1 MSNVGIVTLPGANI
15 SAVTYW
21 AKRGGVEAALI
32 SRPEHIN
39 ELDLVILPGVGAF
52 DVAMDYLDQ
61 TGLRSAVVDHV
72 KRGGYLA
79 GICLGMQ
86 IMFESSEEGNTPGL
100 GLLAGRVQRIP
111 GGAERVPNIGWRSVL
126 RESGRPQ
133 VATAFFFMH
142 SYGLLVREFS
152 SADTCTMLETIE
164 CNAPL
169 VAAFR
174 SQNLMGFQYHPEKSY
189 TAGEILLSEMMNEI
203 QSYC

>member
-1 MSNVGIVTLPGANI
+1 MSNIGILTLPGANI
-15 SAVTYW
+15 SAVSYW

-52 DVAMDYLDQ
+52 DVAMDYLNQ
-61 TGLRSAVVDHV
+61 TGLRSAVVDHA

-111 GGAERVPNIGWRSVL
+111 GGAERV
-126 RESGRPQ
+126 
-133 VATAFFFMH
+133 
-142 SYGLLVREFS
+142 
-152 SADTCTMLETIE
+152 CTHY
-164 CNAPL
+164 
-169 VAAFR
+169 
-174 SQNLMGFQYHPEKSY
+174 FQS
-189 TAGEILLSEMMNEI
+189 
-203 QSYC
+203 